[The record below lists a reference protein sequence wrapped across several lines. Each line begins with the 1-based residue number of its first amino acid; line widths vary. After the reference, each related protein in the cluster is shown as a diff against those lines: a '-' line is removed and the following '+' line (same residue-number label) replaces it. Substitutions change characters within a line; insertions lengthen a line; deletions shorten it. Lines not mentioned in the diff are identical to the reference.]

1 MPILQFAFLLLL
13 GILLYPASFLLLDK
27 CFGEI
32 IFYRGIL
39 HALLVF
45 VIQIVLGI
53 VVLDRGTART
63 FIPQVSLRR
72 FCSLAL
78 ASLALSFNLTFL
90 IVFPVTFDRSVT
102 TYLLEELAHKNS
114 LSSEQMQAL
123 LIDDY
128 ILKNK
133 AVLRRMKEQEI
144 SGNVTNQGDSYILT
158 PQGQRFI
165 SISRRLRRLFD
176 IPAHSPGE
184 VAATPEHH

>member
-13 GILLYPASFLLLDK
+13 GILLYPVSFLLLGK

-72 FCSLAL
+72 FCSFAL

-144 SGNVTNQGDSYILT
+144 SGNVANQGDSYILT